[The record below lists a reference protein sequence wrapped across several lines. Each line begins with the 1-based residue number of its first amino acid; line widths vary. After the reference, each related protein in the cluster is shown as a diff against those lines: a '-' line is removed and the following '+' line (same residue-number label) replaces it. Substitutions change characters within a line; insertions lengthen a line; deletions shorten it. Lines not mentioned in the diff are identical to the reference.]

1 MEGLSHEEKLRLS
14 VLRDVSKICQ
24 EVGGQIKMELEK
36 DVINLIGELIWKK
49 MRVISQDLEHFAKH
63 AKRTTI
69 NAEDVKLLTRR
80 NPSLVNLQRA
90 TVCEMADKAAKK
102 KRQGKE
108 KATEELS

>member
-80 NPSLVNLQRA
+80 NPSLRA

>member
-49 MRVISQDLEHFAKH
+49 MRVISQDLEHFANGQQCVKWPIRQRRKS
-63 AKRTTI
+63 AK
-69 NAEDVKLLTRR
+69 
-80 NPSLVNLQRA
+80 
-90 TVCEMADKAAKK
+90 AKK
-102 KRQGKE
+102 KLQRSYLELGKTLQGS
-108 KATEELS
+108 TIMLRV